1 MTVTVTTRGS
11 QSTPLS
17 YVQMDSNFTNL
28 ANAVNLQAIQNG
40 TTSQRPTTITNPA
53 VYVGMQYLDFT
64 LGNGSTTA
72 MPIWCT
78 NITGTTVTWSNA
90 AGVAV

>member
-28 ANAVNLQAIQNG
+28 ANAINSQATQSG
-40 TTSQRPTTITNPA
+40 TTAQRPTTLTNPA
-53 VYVGMQYLDFT
+53 AYVGMQYLDFT
-64 LGNGSTTA
+64 LGNEKTTA

-90 AGVAV
+90 AGVVV